1 MCFLNDL
8 IMLKHL
14 YEKWNM
20 KYEMNMKR
28 KESKEYEKKGNL
40 GGCEQ
45 VYGKL
50 WYVTLVSGDI

>member
-1 MCFLNDL
+1 
-8 IMLKHL
+8 
-14 YEKWNM
+14 M

-28 KESKEYEKKGNL
+28 KKSKEYEKKGNL

-50 WYVTLVSGDI
+50 